1 MKNNMIVTITGSG
14 TSQGVPV
21 IGCECKVCK
30 SENYKDKRLRS
41 SIHIYYKGKSIVI
54 DTGPD
59 FRQQMLNLKVK
70 SLDAVLFTHE
80 HKDHVAGLDDVRPFN
95 FSQKKPIDIYCNDQV
110 FKALKREF
118 HYIFDPKFQY
128 PGIPKIK
135 RFKLDKDIDTYIKD
149 IKIEPIEVMHY
160 KMPVL
165 GFKIGKFA
173 YITDA
178 KTISNSEKNKLKKL
192 DVLIINSLRIK
203 EHLSHFNLEEALSL
217 INELKPKEAILTH
230 ISHFMGLHDEVQK
243 KLPKNISL
251 AFDGQKINLSQ

>member
-118 HYIFDPKFQY
+118 HYTFVLIFWNSKNQNTFY
-128 PGIPKIK
+128 SFACNIFTFIN
-135 RFKLDKDIDTYIKD
+135 
-149 IKIEPIEVMHY
+149 EPIEVMHY
-160 KMPVL
+160 KLPVL
-165 GFKIGKFA
+165 GFKIDGFA

-178 KTISNSEKNKLKKL
+178 KTISESEKNKLKKL